1 MWNTLNAKD
10 ETDKKFFEEPLPS
23 RPGLH
28 FSAVPW
34 LHELASP
41 DPFGVTADIVTN
53 RDELIQPVLLTA

>member
-28 FSAVPW
+28 FSAAPW

-41 DPFGVTADIVTN
+41 DPFGETADIVTN
-53 RDELIQPVLLTA
+53 